1 MGRGV
6 AMNMFSPSM
15 RSTAALCAAAWVG
28 VGSCWAAREVPK
40 EKPRCH
46 RLAGLGGVDQR
57 RKRIL
62 HGQQSVCNEYVLVAA
77 MNYYERHLGDYAR
90 DTSHL
95 SMLEHGAFTLLLDR
109 YYSSEAPIPAA
120 QAHRLARAR
129 TKEEQKAVDVVLEEF
144 FKLSGDV
151 WVNTRVEA
159 EIAKKETKTKA
170 AQANGVRGGR
180 PKNVA
185 VGSEKITQEKPTGF
199 PLGSENI
206 TQEKPTGF
214 PLGSENI
221 THEKAHQTPV
231 TSNQTPD
238 PLTPQPGGT
247 VVGVDGPEI
256 RGQQTPSPQA
266 LATIAMRKAGMA
278 DANPSH
284 PELIAL
290 VKAGVPADIFAAAA
304 EEAVRRGKPFAYAI
318 GVVKRQVA
326 DAAEIERGGPVA
338 MGGAPKIDPRLGGAI

>member
-1 MGRGV
+1 
-6 AMNMFSPSM
+6 
-15 RSTAALCAAAWVG
+15 
-28 VGSCWAAREVPK
+28 
-40 EKPRCH
+40 
-46 RLAGLGGVDQR
+46 
-57 RKRIL
+57 
-62 HGQQSVCNEYVLVAA
+62 

-180 PKNVA
+180 PKKVA
-185 VGSEKITQEKPTGF
+185 VGSEK
-199 PLGSENI
+199 I

-304 EEAVRRGKPFAYAI
+304 EEAVRRGKHFAYAI

-326 DAAEIERGGPVA
+326 EAAEIERGGPVA

>member
-1 MGRGV
+1 
-6 AMNMFSPSM
+6 
-15 RSTAALCAAAWVG
+15 
-28 VGSCWAAREVPK
+28 
-40 EKPRCH
+40 
-46 RLAGLGGVDQR
+46 
-57 RKRIL
+57 
-62 HGQQSVCNEYVLVAA
+62 

-109 YYSSEAPIPAA
+109 YYSSEQPIPAA

-144 FKLSGDV
+144 FKLVGEA

-159 EIAKKETKTKA
+159 EIEKKESKTKA

-180 PKNVA
+180 PKKKP
-185 VGSEKITQEKPTGF
+185 VGSENITQEKPSGF

-206 TQEKPTGF
+206 TQQ
-214 PLGSENI
+214 
-221 THEKAHQTPV
+221 KAHQTPD

-247 VVGVDGPEI
+247 VVGGECPEN
-256 RGQQTPSPQA
+256 RGQQQAPSPQA

-290 VKAGVPADIFAAAA
+290 VKAGVSADIFAAAA

-318 GVVKRQVA
+318 GMVKRQFS
-326 DAAEIERGGPVA
+326 DAAEIERVGPVA